1 MNAQPFTYS
10 AKSAAIRAAKKS
22 GLEPAEY
29 TIKQTDDG
37 RFAIHKI
44 AALMPAAYAAP
55 AHNTPADRGAAAAK
69 RDDADRHP
77 FQDALDIA
85 DDAKRAARLKEIT
98 EGRVGKTITANRI
111 KRFADQR
118 AAAKPTPTMEE
129 AMSGNFPEAPATR
142 PQEAP
147 APAPD
152 LADIFG
158 INKPN
163 AKHRAILE
171 AAQGGAR
178 PKAPDLSAP
187 AHDYYRRFLI
197 AMEAAIA
204 KGDLAEM
211 QSICDRMRSKI
222 YCSSRTRIR
231 AYGLLSIIA
240 MQAKR

>member
-44 AALMPAAYAAP
+44 AALEPAAYAAP
-55 AHNTPADRGAAAAK
+55 AHNTTADRGAAAAK
-69 RDDADRHP
+69 QDD
-77 FQDALDIA
+77 
-85 DDAKRAARLKEIT
+85 AARLKEIT
-98 EGRVGKTITANRI
+98 EGRVGNTITAGRI

-118 AAAKPTPTMEE
+118 AAAP
-129 AMSGNFPEAPATR
+129 APATR

-147 APAPD
+147 TPAPD

-163 AKHRAILE
+163 AKHRAILQ

-204 KGDLAEM
+204 KGDLAGM
-211 QSICDRMRSKI
+211 QAICDRMRSKI

-240 MQAKR
+240 MRAKQ

>member
-37 RFAIHKI
+37 RFAINKI
-44 AALMPAAYAAP
+44 AALEPAAYAAP
-55 AHNTPADRGAAAAK
+55 AAGTPAAPELAKRMRLTPADAGIAGAK
-69 RDDADRHP
+69 RDDAE
-77 FQDALDIA
+77 
-85 DDAKRAARLKEIT
+85 RLKEIT

-118 AAAKPTPTMEE
+118 AAAAKPTPTMEE
-129 AMSGNFPEAPATR
+129 AMSGNFPKAPATR
-142 PQEAP
+142 PQETP
-147 APAPD
+147 QPAPD
-152 LADIFG
+152 CADIFG

-163 AKHRAILE
+163 NKHRAILE
-171 AAQGGAR
+171 AAQGGTR

-211 QSICDRMRSKI
+211 QAICDRMRSKI

-240 MQAKR
+240 MQAKH